1 MNLYI
6 GDIIRYR
13 YVEKYFASGNGRL
26 LDAGCGDN
34 IYKELVEKKGYEW
47 YGIDV
52 KAKPPAIYGDI
63 TNIPFPSDHFAAVI
77 CVDVLEHVSE
87 DLKALKEI
95 HRVLKPRGQLII
107 HTPNKDQT
115 HIIAEFQDNPE
126 HIRRGYS
133 TQELSVLFNEASFKE
148 IWIHPTFNILE
159 CVSWELLNLRELDQ
173 QSLERLLTFDIN
185 KYKNLGWICI
195 TGKG

>member
-1 MNLYI
+1 MYI
-6 GDIIRYR
+6 GDIVRYR
-13 YVEKYFASGNGRL
+13 YVEKHLASGNGMC

-47 YGIDV
+47 VGIDV
-52 KAKPPAIYGDI
+52 KAKPPAIYGDV
-63 TNIPFPSDHFAAVI
+63 TSIPFPNGYFNAVL

-87 DLKALKEI
+87 DLKALREM
-95 HRVLKPRGQLII
+95 HRVLKTGGQLVL

-115 HIIAEFQDNPE
+115 HIFEEFQDNPD
-126 HIRRGYS
+126 HARKGYS
-133 TQELSVLFNEASFKE
+133 DQKLSVFFSEAGFKE
-148 IWIHPTFNILE
+148 IDIHPTFNILE
-159 CVSWELLNLRELDQ
+159 CISWELLNLRELDQ

-195 TGKG
+195 SGKS